1 MFSYSLIGDYM
12 NYLKKIGFSLGS
24 WVIMV
29 LIFSFINTIFNYFDV
44 YNYNVY
50 VIISFIIVI
59 ISSLISGFIIGQRSL
74 KRGWLEGIK
83 LGLICIFILFV
94 FNFLAFNQGYSI
106 SNFINYGIVLISNI
120 LGSMIGIN
128 TKKDR

>member
-83 LGLICIFILFV
+83 LGLIIISMSLIVNLFGKFIFNLKTVIFYLVVFV
-94 FNFLAFNQGYSI
+94 S
-106 SNFINYGIVLISNI
+106 SI
-120 LGSMIGIN
+120 LGSMVGIQ
-128 TKKDR
+128 KKKSL